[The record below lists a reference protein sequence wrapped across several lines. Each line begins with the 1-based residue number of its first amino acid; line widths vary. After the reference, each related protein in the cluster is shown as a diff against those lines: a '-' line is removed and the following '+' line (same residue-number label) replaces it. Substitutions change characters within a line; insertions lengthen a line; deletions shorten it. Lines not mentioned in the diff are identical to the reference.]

1 MKRLALVAGGI
12 CISTMSI
19 FGEVNVGDIYKINL
33 PDVDGNTHATADG
46 RITILV
52 LTNQANTDKA
62 HTLADRVPDFCL
74 GDPTSYRMITVV
86 VLEKKHSRPVR
97 AIFSAVILGC
107 LFGFAPT
114 AIDLLGTPRL
124 RWLRL
129 SRRADDCRLPPL
141 RFECL
146 AKIVRLRI
154 LTKDVRPSAR
164 Q

>member
-1 MKRLALVAGGI
+1 MRFWTSIAEYKPDADATRAG
-12 CISTMSI
+12 S
-19 FGEVNVGDIYKINL
+19 
-33 PDVDGNTHATADG
+33 GNG
-46 RITILV
+46 PL
-52 LTNQANTDKA
+52 L
-62 HTLADRVPDFCL
+62 DRFEAGV
-74 GDPTSYRMITVV
+74 T
-86 VLEKKHSRPVR
+86 R

-124 RWLRL
+124 RWLRS